1 MVGGTVVDSDS
12 ARDELEQWLTD
23 AYPMAYRTAWLIV
36 RNAADAE
43 DAVQEAYLRIWRF
56 RDAIPAG
63 DGRRPWLYR
72 VVTNACLSQLRSA
85 KSRPASSGDSGLD
98 TLPAG
103 DAGDAPEISAEAS
116 ALAAAV
122 ALALDALPE
131 ILRVPLILRYWT
143 GLSEREIATAIK
155 RRPGTVKSRLYDGR
169 QRLSANPAL
178 ASWVDTTLEGAV

>member
-1 MVGGTVVDSDS
+1 MVDTS
-12 ARDELEQWLTD
+12 ELEQWLTD
-23 AYPMAYRTAWLIV
+23 TYPMAYRTAWLIV

-63 DGRRPWLYR
+63 EGRRPWLYR

-85 KSRPASSGDSGLD
+85 RSRPIGAGDSGLL
-98 TLPAG
+98 TLS
-103 DAGDAPEISAEAS
+103 AGDAPDASAEAS
-116 ALAAAV
+116 ALATAV
-122 ALALDALPE
+122 AAALDALPE
-131 ILRVPLILRYWT
+131 TLRVPLILRYWT

-169 QRLSANPAL
+169 QKLSANPAL
-178 ASWVDTTLEGAV
+178 ASWVDTTLEGAL

>member
-1 MVGGTVVDSDS
+1 MD
-12 ARDELEQWLTD
+12 LEEWLAD

-85 KSRPASSGDSGLD
+85 RSRPVGDGDAWLL
-98 TLPAG
+98 TLPAS
-103 DAGDAPEISAEAS
+103 DAPDISAETS

-122 ALALDALPE
+122 AQALDALPE
-131 ILRVPLILRYWT
+131 TLRVPLILRYWT

>member
-1 MVGGTVVDSDS
+1 MAETEFED
-12 ARDELEQWLTD
+12 WLTG
-23 AYPMAYRTAWLIV
+23 AYPTAYRTAWLIV

-56 RDAIPAG
+56 RDAIPSG

-72 VVTNACLSQLRSA
+72 VVTNTCLSQLRSA
-85 KSRPASSGDSGLD
+85 KARPVGG
-98 TLPAG
+98 G
-103 DAGDAPEISAEAS
+103 DAALLTLRADDAPAADVEAS
-116 ALAAAV
+116 ALAEAV
-122 ALALDALPE
+122 AAALDALPE
-131 ILRVPLILRYWT
+131 TLRVPLILRYWT